1 VRVSTQFRLVH
12 TVPVANLLT
21 SGSIGAM
28 EWIWVAAAALVVFG
42 GAKLPSIARNLG
54 RAQGE
59 LKKGLVEGNKEAAD
73 AAEAAKK
80 SAEEAATKIV
90 KGE

>member
-1 VRVSTQFRLVH
+1 
-12 TVPVANLLT
+12 
-21 SGSIGAM
+21 M

-59 LKKGLVEGNKEAAD
+59 LKKGLVEGNKEAAE

-80 SAEEAATKIV
+80 SADDAAAKLA

>member
-1 VRVSTQFRLVH
+1 VDDSPDFDLPIENRPS
-12 TVPVANLLT
+12 
-21 SGSIGAM
+21 SGSIRGM

-59 LKKGLVEGNKEAAD
+59 LKKGLVEGNKEAAE

-80 SAEEAATKIV
+80 SADDAAAKLI